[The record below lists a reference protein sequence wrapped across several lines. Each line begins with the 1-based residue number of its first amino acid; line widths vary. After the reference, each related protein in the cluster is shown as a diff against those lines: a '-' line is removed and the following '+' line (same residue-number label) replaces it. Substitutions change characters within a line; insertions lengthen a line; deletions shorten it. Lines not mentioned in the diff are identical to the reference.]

1 MRNIDFVKRYVRY
14 CWTWRGKS
22 SGRHSNLSYRV
33 VGGLTVLYSYHIPI
47 AAYYD
52 GIGFLVDS
60 DPRSPTTA
68 RHIGLLYTAIR
79 EMLQNSATRNMA
91 RDDQFPVPSHSSTV
105 IDVPDIAYPLS
116 PLNREY
122 FITRMKNAIA
132 GMLSTRYLKDPRS
145 YHPSSESKY
154 IGSYLKAWQDARQLW
169 NSFAGT
175 EHAGYVTATSVQE
188 WVGIDPMEDLRDH
201 QKALVLGMM
210 RYFDE
215 EQPPTGALSQVACDI
230 LHTVQQKRL
239 IVYRN
244 KRLYIVDEAH
254 SRNKRYK
261 TLTEFTKWVLKKLG
275 GDIDGTAWLIVKTLQ
290 NHLVDHLPVHQ
301 GATTSA
307 VGSLVTI
314 SRSPWPWWSWP
325 WWLSRSAAYYMDDTH
340 ILSRRDL
347 RSTTAHTNQPDGSQD
362 TVAAV
367 LWNVHCPICDET
379 HTMLV
384 GESLDSYCCPNAE
397 PDNRIP
403 VIVNRHD
410 LERLKMEIMLALINN
425 TEIRPSPQL
434 PKVEVYD
441 PEEDNYAHNEPS
453 QMQAL

>member
-14 CWTWRGKS
+14 CWTWQGKS

-33 VGGLTVLYSYHIPI
+33 VGRSIVLYSYRTPI
-47 AAYYD
+47 AEYYD

-60 DPRSPTTA
+60 NPRSLTTA
-68 RHIGLLYTAIR
+68 RHIELLHTAIR
-79 EMLQNSATRNMA
+79 EVLRSSATRRMA
-91 RDDQFPVPSHSSTV
+91 SGNRSAVPNVSSTV

-132 GMLSTRYLKDPRS
+132 GMLSARYLKDPRS

-154 IGSYLKAWQDARQLW
+154 MGSYLKAWQDAGQLW

-175 EHAGYVTATSVQE
+175 EHAGYVTATDVRE
-188 WVGIDPMEDLRDH
+188 WIGIDPMEDLKDH
-201 QKALVLGMM
+201 QRALVLGMM

-215 EQPPTGALSQVACDI
+215 EQPPAGALSQVACDI
-230 LHTVQQKRL
+230 LHSLPQKNL

-254 SRNKRYK
+254 SRNRRYK

-275 GDIDGTAWLIVKTLQ
+275 GDIDGTAWVIAKTLQ
-290 NHLVDHLPVHQ
+290 DRLVDYLPVHQ
-301 GATTSA
+301 GAIASA
-307 VGSLVTI
+307 VGLLAPVST
-314 SRSPWPWWSWP
+314 SPWPWWAWP
-325 WWLSRSAAYYMDDTH
+325 WWLSHSAASYMDDPH
-340 ILSRRDL
+340 ILSGRDL
-347 RSTTAHTNQPDGSQD
+347 HSTAAYSNRPDSDPD
-362 TVAAV
+362 TVSAV
-367 LWNVHCPICDET
+367 LWKVHCPVCDET

-384 GESLDSYCCPNAE
+384 RESLHSYCCPNAE
-397 PDNRIP
+397 PDSRIP

-410 LERLKMEIMLALINN
+410 LEQLKMEIMLALINN
-425 TEIRPSPQL
+425 TEVYPSPQL

-441 PEEDNYAHNEPS
+441 PEEDAYANAGTS
-453 QMQAL
+453 QVQAL

>member
-14 CWTWRGKS
+14 CWTCQGKS

-33 VGGLTVLYSYHIPI
+33 VGKSIVLYSYRTPI
-47 AAYYD
+47 AEYYD

-60 DPRSPTTA
+60 NPRSRTTA
-68 RHIGLLYTAIR
+68 RHIDLLHTAIR
-79 EMLQNSATRNMA
+79 QMLLNSATRKMA
-91 RDDQFPVPSHSSTV
+91 RGERFAVPNVGSTV

-116 PLNREY
+116 SLNREH
-122 FITRMKNAIA
+122 FITRMKSAIA
-132 GMLSTRYLKDPRS
+132 GMLSARCLKDPQS

-175 EHAGYVTATSVQE
+175 EHAGYVTATDVQE
-188 WVGIDPMEDLRDH
+188 WIGIDPMEDLKHH
-201 QKALVLGMM
+201 QRALVLGMM

-215 EQPPTGALSQVACDI
+215 EQPPAGALSQAACDI
-230 LHTVQQKRL
+230 LHSLRQKNL

-244 KRLYIVDEAH
+244 KKLYIVDEAH
-254 SRNKRYK
+254 SRNRRYK
-261 TLTEFTKWVLKKLG
+261 TLTEFAKWVLKRLG
-275 GDIDGTAWLIVKTLQ
+275 GDIDGTAWVIVKTLQ
-290 NHLVDHLPVHQ
+290 DHLVDYLPVHQ
-301 GATTSA
+301 GAMASA

-314 SRSPWPWWSWP
+314 SESSWPWWSWP
-325 WWLSRSAAYYMDDTH
+325 WWLSQSAASYTDSPH
-340 ILSRRDL
+340 ILSGRDI
-347 RSTTAHTNQPDGSQD
+347 RSTAAYSDQPDSSPD

-367 LWNVHCPICDET
+367 LWKVHCPVCDET
-379 HTMLV
+379 HTMLAR
-384 GESLDSYCCPNAE
+384 ESLHSYCCPNAE
-397 PDNRIP
+397 PDSRIP

-425 TEIRPSPQL
+425 TEIYPSPQL

-441 PEEDNYAHNEPS
+441 PKEDAYDDSEAG
-453 QMQAL
+453 QMQTL

>member
-1 MRNIDFVKRYVRY
+1 MRNIDFIKRYVRY
-14 CWTWRGKS
+14 CWTWQGKS

-33 VGGLTVLYSYHIPI
+33 VGKLIVLYSYYTPI

-60 DPRSPTTA
+60 NPRSLTTA
-68 RHIGLLYTAIR
+68 QHTNLLYTAVR
-79 EMLQNSATRNMA
+79 EMTRGG
-91 RDDQFPVPSHSSTV
+91 QFAGAHVGTEM
-105 IDVPDIAYPLS
+105 IDVPSITFPLS
-116 PLNREY
+116 PINREH
-122 FITRMKNAIA
+122 FIARMKNAIA
-132 GMLSTRYLKDPRS
+132 GMLSARYLKHPRS
-145 YHPSSESKY
+145 YYPSSASKY
-154 IGSYLKAWQDARQLW
+154 RDSYLKAWQDAKQLW

-175 EHAGYVTATSVQE
+175 EHAGYVAATSVQE
-188 WVGIDPMEDLRDH
+188 WVGIDPMEDLKDH

-215 EQPPTGALSQVACDI
+215 EQPPTGALSQPACDI
-230 LHTVQQKRL
+230 LRTVEQKNL

-275 GDIDGTAWLIVKTLQ
+275 GDIDGTAWVITKILQ
-290 NHLVDHLPVHQ
+290 DRLVDYLPVHQ
-301 GATTSA
+301 GATASA
-307 VGSLVTI
+307 VGSLVAI

-325 WWLSRSAAYYMDDTH
+325 WWLSRSAASYMDYPH
-340 ILSRRDL
+340 ILSGRDL
-347 RSTTAHTNQPDGSQD
+347 RSTAAYPNQPDSSPG
-362 TVAAV
+362 TVLAV
-367 LWNVHCPICDET
+367 LWNVHCPVCDET

-384 GESLDSYCCPNAE
+384 RESLDSYCCPNAA
-397 PDNRIP
+397 PDSRIP

-410 LERLKMEIMLALINN
+410 LEQLKMEIMLALVNDR
-425 TEIRPSPQL
+425 EIYPSPQL

-441 PEEDNYAHNEPS
+441 PEEDNYANTGTS
-453 QMQAL
+453 QVQAL